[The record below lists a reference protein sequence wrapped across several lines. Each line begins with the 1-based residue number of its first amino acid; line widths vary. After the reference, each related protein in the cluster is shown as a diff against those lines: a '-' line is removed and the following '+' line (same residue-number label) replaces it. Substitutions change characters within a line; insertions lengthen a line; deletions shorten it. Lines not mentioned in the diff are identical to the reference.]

1 MKVTKCC
8 RGLFK
13 VLYFSMTFIGGW
25 QYVLKDTNFTPPVML
40 GNGNEELVVGDY
52 PFNEMPKHLKLYY
65 IGSVSYYFQDL
76 VVHLITTP
84 NSDYFEMILH
94 HLVAIE
100 LIVSSY
106 LFGMWSIGIWV
117 LMQMDLADIW
127 IGLIRLCMDFANKYL
142 VFGIYLLIM
151 HSFIHFRFIAFF
163 RLLLQGAPTSLRFAI
178 NDSPDM
184 MSFNVILLTCLTT
197 LNIWWFVLLLR
208 MGYRFIAKRSTH
220 DLQNVVSKKDIQN

>member
-13 VLYFSMTFIGGW
+13 VFYFSLTFIGGW
-25 QYVLKDTNFTPPVML
+25 QYVLKDTNFTPPLML
-40 GNGNEELVVGDY
+40 GNGNEEYVLADY
-52 PFNEMPKHLKLYY
+52 PFNEMPRYMKLYY
-65 IGSVSYYFQDL
+65 IGSLSYYVQDL
-76 VVHLITTP
+76 VAHLMTAP

-106 LFGMWSIGIWV
+106 LFGLWMFGIWV

-127 IGLIRLCMDFANKYL
+127 IGMIRLCMDFANKYL

-151 HSFIHFRFIAFF
+151 HSFIHFRLLAFF
-163 RLLLQGAPTSLRFAI
+163 KLLIWGVPMYLRSAI

-184 MSFNVILLTCLTT
+184 LNYILILLMCLMV

-220 DLQNVVSKKDIQN
+220 DLQNVVTKKDIQN